1 MLLPP
6 LDTSWSLFLDRD
18 GVINR
23 RLPGA
28 YVREWPEFQW
38 LPGALEAIAGLTQRA
53 GRSFVVT
60 NQQGIGKGLMSEEN
74 LARIHTRMLA
84 AVEAAGGRI
93 DAIYHCPGLAA
104 AEPNCRKPNPAMAL
118 QAREEFPE
126 VDFRRS
132 VMIGDSLS
140 DMQFGQ
146 ALGMYNVLVATKAE
160 EREAIRKA
168 QGQGLRIDA
177 RAASLYEFYVNL
189 RI

>member
-1 MLLPP
+1 MFLPAINR
-6 LDTSWSLFLDRD
+6 SWSLFLDRD

-38 LPGALEAIAGLTQRA
+38 LPGALEAIAGLSQKVGRA
-53 GRSFVVT
+53 FVVT
-60 NQQGIGKGLMSEEN
+60 NQQGIGKGLMSEES
-74 LARIHTRMLA
+74 LARIHARLLK

-93 DAIYHCPGLAA
+93 DAIYHCPDLASTG
-104 AEPNCRKPNPAMAL
+104 PNCRKPSPAMGRR
-118 QAREEFPE
+118 AREEFPE

-146 ALGMYNVLVATKAE
+146 ALGMYNVLITTKTEEEEIIKKATG
-160 EREAIRKA
+160 R
-168 QGQGLRIDA
+168 GLRIDA
-177 RAASLYEFYVNL
+177 RATSLYEFYINL
-189 RI
+189 QT